1 MKECFVDKG
10 FRAETLDLIE
20 QINDILDDYNSQG
33 FVLSLRQLYY
43 QLVSRDL
50 IPNTIQDYKRI
61 GNIVGDGRL
70 AGLIDWEMIEDRER
84 EVVYPAHWADAPDIT
99 MQAARQF
106 RVDRWENQ
114 PRHVEVMVEK
124 KALEGVL
131 IPVCRDVDVRFT
143 ANRGYSSLSAMYEAG
158 KRIQR
163 AYDDQKDVYILYLGD
178 HDPSGLD
185 MDRDIL
191 GRLGL
196 FSGVD
201 LEVER
206 LALLY
211 SQIEQMR
218 PPENPAKLTDSR
230 APGYIA
236 RFGMSSWE
244 LDAIEPRTLAQLV
257 RDAVIY
263 LRDDDLWQETIAREE
278 AERAKLMKAA
288 QEMRN
293 GS

>member
-84 EVVYPAHWADAPDIT
+84 EVVYPAHWADAPDII

-131 IPVCRDVDVRFT
+131 IPVCRDVDVRLT

>member
-1 MKECFVDKG
+1 
-10 FRAETLDLIE
+10 
-20 QINDILDDYNSQG
+20 
-33 FVLSLRQLYY
+33 
-43 QLVSRDL
+43 
-50 IPNTIQDYKRI
+50 
-61 GNIVGDGRL
+61 
-70 AGLIDWEMIEDRER
+70 
-84 EVVYPAHWADAPDIT
+84 
-99 MQAARQF
+99 
-106 RVDRWENQ
+106 
-114 PRHVEVMVEK
+114 
-124 KALEGVL
+124 
-131 IPVCRDVDVRFT
+131 
-143 ANRGYSSLSAMYEAG
+143 MYEAG

-196 FSGVD
+196 FSGID

-218 PPENPAKLTDSR
+218 PPENPAKLTGSR

-236 RFGMSSWE
+236 QFGMSSWE

-263 LRDDDLWQETIAREE
+263 LRDDDLWNETIAREE
-278 AERAKLMKAA
+278 EERAKLMKAA

-293 GS
+293 GN

>member
-1 MKECFVDKG
+1 MKEWFVDKG

-84 EVVYPAHWADAPDIT
+84 EVVYPAHWTDAADIA

-196 FSGVD
+196 FSGID

-236 RFGMSSWE
+236 QFGMSSWE

-263 LRDDDLWQETIAREE
+263 LRDDDLWNETIAREE
-278 AERAKLMKAA
+278 EERAKLMKAA

-293 GS
+293 GN

>member
-84 EVVYPAHWADAPDIT
+84 EVVYPAHWADAPDII

-131 IPVCRDVDVRFT
+131 IPVCRDVDVRLT

-278 AERAKLMKAA
+278 VERAKLMKAA